1 MKTRPLTFTLWLLS
15 CSFCF
20 YAGKSWVT
28 HEQSTGRFPASVS
41 TMNVVG
47 QTVNVV
53 LGDSEKMSFKAKVD
67 TGAESSSLH
76 ATDIKVTKVKEHG
89 QMIPY
94 VRYTAQDDT
103 GVEKKFFRRVS
114 RIDDVKNAN
123 GKTIRYYVKEKIT
136 FEGETHELDVNLSDR
151 SDMTFKFLLGKNAL
165 RAGNHVVDP
174 AVDVIIYENSTP
186 EYVYVA
192 P

>member
-1 MKTRPLTFTLWLLS
+1 MKTKFLTFTCWLIS

-20 YAGKSWVT
+20 YAGKSMVS
-28 HEQSTGRFPASVS
+28 HNESVGRFPASVN

-47 QTVNVV
+47 QTVNVI
-53 LGDSEKMSFKAKVD
+53 LGESEKMNFKAKVD

-89 QMIPY
+89 KMIPY
-94 VRYTAQDDT
+94 VSYVAQDDS
-103 GVEKKFFRRVS
+103 GVEKKFYRRVS

-123 GKTIRYYVKEKIT
+123 GKSIRYYVKEKLT
-136 FEGETHELDVNLSDR
+136 FEGQTFDLDVNLSDR

-165 RAGNHVVDP
+165 RAGNVVVDP
-174 AVDVIIYENSTP
+174 AVDVIIYENSSP
-186 EYVYVA
+186 DYVYVA